1 MNGIMLADAVTAFGL
16 DTLLQSATTVLAWFI
31 TSFGSILSF
40 FMENTALFIWFLV
53 SLAGGAFV
61 FFRKLF

>member
-1 MNGIMLADAVTAFGL
+1 MGILLAEASSFGL
-16 DTLLQSATTVLAWFI
+16 DTLLQSATTVLTWFI
-31 TSFGSILSF
+31 SSFGSILSF